1 MVTVMEYDPFAADVK
16 EDPYPYY
23 AWLRREAPVYHNEA
37 RDIWALSRHRDISAA
52 LRNHAVFSSAQ
63 GVGPERVTV
72 PMMITKDPP
81 DHTRLRSLV
90 NRAFTPRMIAQME
103 DRIRQIIRHLLEAA
117 LDRGSFDLV
126 QDVAEPLPVI
136 VIAEML
142 GVEPAQRPAFKRW
155 SDDTIGVLGG
165 SPDFDINQYL
175 RTWQE
180 FKAYFLEKIEE
191 RRADPRDDLTTR
203 LVTEQEE
210 GAGLT
215 QSEILNFNLLLLV
228 AGNETTT
235 NLITNG
241 ALALLEHRDEGLK
254 LRERPEL
261 IPSAVEEC
269 LRYDSPIQAS
279 FRTTTQDFEIDGA
292 TIPGDSKVMLIYGSA
307 NRDEEVFEE
316 PDRFNVERDPNNH
329 IAFAVGIHY
338 CLGAPLARLEA
349 RLALEEVLAHMR
361 DIRIDESVKPVRVD
375 NPLFRGLKELKLLF
389 DRP

>member
-37 RDIWALSRHRDISAA
+37 RDIWALSRYRDISAA
-52 LRNHAVFSSAQ
+52 LRNHTVFSSAQ

-191 RRADPRDDLTTR
+191 RRAEPKDDLITR

-254 LRERPEL
+254 LRERPDL

-279 FRTTTQDFEIDGA
+279 FRTTTQDFEIDGV